1 MKNLS
6 RRTVRSPLN
15 AVEVMGEI
23 ESKQIAGISTM
34 VDHGHPDESSE
45 LLVRSTLIGMCSGA
59 VSNSLPPTQASM
71 GLDRQ

>member
-23 ESKQIAGISTM
+23 KSKQIAGISTM
-34 VDHGHPDESSE
+34 VDHGAIQMNLQNFLYEAH
-45 LLVRSTLIGMCSGA
+45 
-59 VSNSLPPTQASM
+59 
-71 GLDRQ
+71 